1 MMNTTFKKETPE
13 QAAFRKHCREFLD
26 KEIPALPDFRLPQ
39 SPLEI
44 MTDEQMSFLVAWQK
58 KAYNAGLV
66 GCDYPTGCGGGGLAD
81 CQRIANEE
89 MILRPTC
96 FFPNVV
102 GLGMAAPA
110 IYHHGN
116 EAQKRIYLPK
126 IFSAED
132 IWCQGFSEPNAGS
145 DLANVQTTAEKRGN
159 TWIVNGQ
166 KTWTSLA
173 RFSRW
178 MILLAR
184 HDASDK
190 YGGLTYFIAPIQKEV
205 GRSVAVRS
213 LVKMT
218 GESGFNEVFFKNL
231 EIPDDDRVDN
241 IGNGWKVAMTTL
253 LHERGAGPL
262 VTPRA
267 GGYTNHR
274 SATASSTARQLI
286 DLAQKCI
293 SNGQST
299 WDDPS
304 IRDRIM
310 KLIVREKGLEQNARR
325 ARVKGLVDHDQR
337 LVLQTKLATT
347 ELRQAIGAL
356 AMEIEGAQ
364 STFYIGDPNAPENG
378 KWPLYFMNSYGATI
392 AAGTSEIQRNIL
404 AERVLGLPKSK

>member
-1 MMNTTFKKETPE
+1 MNAPPQKETPE
-13 QAAFRKHCREFLD
+13 QIAFRKHCRQFLE
-26 KEIPALPDFRLPQ
+26 KGIPAAPDFRLPQ

-44 MTDEQMSFLVAWQK
+44 MTEAQMDFLVAWQK
-58 KAYNAGLV
+58 RAYEAGLV
-66 GCDYPTGCGGGGLAD
+66 GCNYPTGYGGGGLVD

-89 MILRPTC
+89 MMKRPTC

-110 IYHHGN
+110 IYHHGT
-116 EAQKRIYLPK
+116 EAQKKAYLPG
-126 IFSAED
+126 ILSAEE

-145 DLANVQTTAEKRGN
+145 DLANVQTTAEKAGN
-159 TWIVNGQ
+159 DWVVNGQ

-190 YGGLTYFIAPIQKEV
+190 YGGLTFFIAPILEEV
-205 GRSVAVRS
+205 GRSVEVRP

-218 GESGFNEVFFKNL
+218 GESGFNEVFFKDL
-231 EIPDDDRVDN
+231 HIADDRRVDDV
-241 IGNGWKVAMTTL
+241 GKGWHVAMTTL

-267 GGYTNHR
+267 GGGGTDR
-274 SATASSTARQLI
+274 SAVAAANALRLI
-286 DLAQKCI
+286 DLARE
-293 SNGQST
+293 STLNGRSA

-310 KLIVREKGLEQNARR
+310 ALVIREKGFEQCARR
-325 ARVKGLVDHDQR
+325 TRVKGLIDHDQR
-337 LVLQTKLATT
+337 LTLQTKLVGT

-356 AMEIEGAQ
+356 AVEIEGAR
-364 STFYIGDPNAPENG
+364 STLYIGDPNAPEGG
-378 KWPLYFMNSYGATI
+378 KWPLYYMNSYGATI